1 MSSETRPIKVTN
13 LDPDKIR
20 AKEIAIENSKTGKV
34 TAVVAVMYLSKDKIC
49 NSRSAKRKPL
59 AKNRQRSANKSEKS
73 KRLARI
79 RQNVALR
86 DDLAKDRGK
95 TSQSGTNES
104 HDDVS
109 TSLKVKTKTIRV
121 LLDTGSSGDLLFMQK
136 GKIDIPIVK
145 RAVPQSWNT
154 SNGTFQTKR
163 VGDIELSFVDY
174 SGSKR
179 VRVTP
184 DIVEYSGETPPMYDL
199 ILGKQSLH
207 DLGVILDFKEKTITI
222 DEILLP
228 MRNIARLQLEPSVS
242 RALRLNTCQAQ
253 EPVST
258 RTATK
263 RVVEILDAKYE
274 KADLPAIIR
283 ENCSHLKPS
292 EREKLLS
299 VLLKFESLF
308 DGTLGDW
315 NLPPISFELKEGTTP
330 YHGKAYPIPQ
340 IHKAKK
346 QCYPI

>member
-1 MSSETRPIKVTN
+1 M
-13 LDPDKIR
+13 
-20 AKEIAIENSKTGKV
+20 
-34 TAVVAVMYLSKDKIC
+34 
-49 NSRSAKRKPL
+49 
-59 AKNRQRSANKSEKS
+59 
-73 KRLARI
+73 ARI

-86 DDLAKDRGK
+86 NDLSKDRGK
-95 TSQSGTNES
+95 TSQIGTSES
-104 HDDVS
+104 HYDES
-109 TSLKVKTKTIRV
+109 NSLKVKTKTIRV
-121 LLDTGSSGDLLFMQK
+121 LLDTGLSGDLLFIQK
-136 GKIDIPIVK
+136 GKLDIPIVK
-145 RAVPQSWNT
+145 RAVPQS
-154 SNGTFQTKR
+154 
-163 VGDIELSFVDY
+163 ELSFLDY
-174 SGSKR
+174 STSKR

-184 DIVEYSGETPPMYDL
+184 NIVEYSGNTPPMYDL

-292 EREKLLS
+292 EREKLLEPTAD
-299 VLLKFESLF
+299 LLRIERGYHTISRQTIPHSADTQGDAHEGDRPALLNRGSGMATIIKMGLPHLHNTEEGWNSAYNIRFQ
-308 DGTLGDW
+308 GT
-315 NLPPISFELKEGTTP
+315 
-330 YHGKAYPIPQ
+330 
-340 IHKAKK
+340 
-346 QCYPI
+346 